1 MVIHLKIYEDM
12 IKCYKK
18 QNSLLIKKEE
28 DTKLSILIQKW
39 YLGENAKS
47 RDICEYNSPFSLK
60 KKNQQSYASIK
71 NKELCVNYKCKV
83 IPVPV

>member
-1 MVIHLKIYEDM
+1 M
-12 IKCYKK
+12 ISGGKMQK
-18 QNSLLIKKEE
+18 QE
-28 DTKLSILIQKW
+28 IQ
-39 YLGENAKS
+39 
-47 RDICEYNSPFSLK
+47 ICEYNSPFSNK